1 MSNESNPGLLNRLSN
16 GSTLSLTPYDE
27 ECLEKSWEWLN
38 DPEIRFLTMTPE
50 FSKADQRRFFN
61 SLATRA
67 DYLIWAVS
75 LDGKPIGAAGL
86 KNHRESMAEYWGYI
100 GEKALWGGGLG
111 RSMLALVE
119 QKGRSAGFSS
129 LDLKVLAKNERALS
143 LYRKCG
149 YVVDA
154 ENSSADV
161 LRMIKRE
168 I

>member
-1 MSNESNPGLLNRLSN
+1 MLLN
-16 GSTLSLTPYDE
+16 GSKLSLAPYDE
-27 ECLEKSWEWLN
+27 KCLEKSWEWLN

-50 FSKADQRRFFN
+50 FSKDDQRRFFN
-61 SLATRA
+61 SLATRS
-67 DYLIWAVS
+67 DYLIWAVIF
-75 LDGKPIGAAGL
+75 DGTPIGAAGL
-86 KNHRESMAEYWGYI
+86 KNPRGNMAEYWGYI
-100 GEKALWGGGLG
+100 GEKKFWGGGLG

-119 QKGRSAGFSS
+119 EKGRCAGFSS
-129 LDLKVLAKNERALS
+129 LDLKVLAANERALS

-154 ENSSADV
+154 DNSSDDV